1 MDMRFG
7 TWSVGQVKGI
17 AKGMKNINKLW
28 VRFIG
33 ITDIR
38 CVLEPAEDYAIF
50 QLKGHGSHQFCP
62 GLFVHERIISP
73 GLKVEFI
80 SHRMSYTL
88 PLSSQCDTA
97 LNVYD

>member
-17 AKGMKNINKLW
+17 AKGIKSINNLW

-38 CVLEPAEDYAIF
+38 CGHGGIEPAEDYAIF
-50 QLKGHGSHQFCP
+50 
-62 GLFVHERIISP
+62 
-73 GLKVEFI
+73 
-80 SHRMSYTL
+80 
-88 PLSSQCDTA
+88 
-97 LNVYD
+97 